1 MSRLF
6 NFEVD
11 TGDLLGLAGRLERVD
26 GRRLG
31 LAAVEAVNAVITR
44 FDEAQQAGQTRDIA
58 LTPAYVKSKTD
69 LALATDPVNPQAK
82 LITRGDLTV
91 MDRYPLQVLKDPSRL
106 DRAGHRLGKR
116 QAGVQVGIKPSAPVT
131 EPQWFTMRLRVG
143 TASGSRI
150 GVFVR
155 TSSGRKKHLYGP
167 SPYSLFRFQVGQ
179 LGSDLQ
185 QDLEATGTAAI
196 ADVIDEA
203 LNEP

>member
-11 TGDLLGLAGRLERVD
+11 AGDLLGMAGRLEAVD

-31 LAAVEAVNAVITR
+31 LAAVEVVNAVVTR
-44 FDEAQQAGQTRDIA
+44 FDVAQQAGQIRDIA

-69 LALATDPVNPQAK
+69 LTLASDPANPQAT
-82 LITRGDLTV
+82 IVTRGDLTV
-91 MDRYPLQVLKDPSRL
+91 MDRYPLQVLQDPNRL

-116 QAGVQVGIKPSAPVT
+116 QAGVRVGIKPSAPVA
-131 EPQWFTMRLRVG
+131 EPQWFTMRLRAG
-143 TASGSRI
+143 TASGSRV

-155 TSSGRKKHLYGP
+155 TSDGRKKHLYGP

-179 LGSDLQ
+179 LGADLQ
-185 QDLEATGTAAI
+185 QDLETSGVAALS
-196 ADVIDEA
+196 DVIDEA
-203 LNEP
+203 LNP

>member
-6 NFEVD
+6 QFEVD
-11 TGDLLGLAGRLERVD
+11 AGALVALSDRLERVD
-26 GRRLG
+26 SRRLG

-69 LALATDPVNPQAK
+69 LVLASDPSNPTAR
-82 LITRGDLTV
+82 LVTRGDTTV
-91 MDRYPLQVLKDPSRL
+91 MDRYPLEVLRDPNRV
-106 DRAGHRLGKR
+106 DRAGRRMGRR
-116 QAGVQVGIKPSAPVT
+116 QAGVKVTIKPSAPVT

-155 TSSGRKKHLYGP
+155 SSSGRKKHLYGP

-179 LGSDLQ
+179 LGADLQ
-185 QDLEATGTAAI
+185 QDLETTGLAAV
-196 ADVIDEA
+196 ADLIDEA
-203 LNEP
+203 IL

>member
-6 NFEVD
+6 DFEVNV
-11 TGDLLGLAGRLERVD
+11 GDLPGLADRLERID

-31 LAAVEAVNAVITR
+31 LAAVEAVNAVVTR
-44 FDEAQQAGQTRDIA
+44 FDAAQQAGQTRDIA

-69 LALATDPVNPQAK
+69 LALATDPLNPTAT
-82 LITRGDLTV
+82 LVTRGDLTV
-91 MDRYPLQVLKDPSRL
+91 MDHYPLQALTDPGRL
-106 DRAGHRLGKR
+106 DRAGRRLGKR
-116 QAGVQVGIKPSAPVT
+116 QAGVRVGIKPSAPVV

-155 TSSGRKKHLYGP
+155 TSAGRKKHLYGP

-179 LGSDLQ
+179 LGADLQ
-185 QDLEATGTAAI
+185 QDLEATGLAAI
-196 ADVIDEA
+196 ADAVDEA
-203 LNEP
+203 LQ

>member
-6 NFEVD
+6 QFEVD
-11 TGDLLGLAGRLERVD
+11 TGDLVGLADRLERVD
-26 GRRLG
+26 AQRLG

-44 FDEAQQAGQTRDIA
+44 FDQAQQAGQVRDIA

-69 LALATDPVNPQAK
+69 LMLAADPANPQAK

-91 MDRYPLQVLKDPSRL
+91 MDRYPLQVLKDPTRL
-106 DRAGHRLGKR
+106 DRAGRKLGQR
-116 QAGVQVGIKPSAPVT
+116 QAGVQVRIKPSAPVT
-131 EPQWFTMRLRVG
+131 EPQWFTMRLRAG

-155 TSSGRKKHLYGP
+155 TSTGRKKHLYGP
-167 SPYSLFRFQVGQ
+167 SPYSLFKFQVGQ

-185 QDLEATGTAAI
+185 QDLERTGVAAI
-196 ADVIDEA
+196 ADLIDEA
-203 LNEP
+203 LP